1 VVEPGPLPAEL
12 LGFFGIVP
20 DVGVFQLPAYFL
32 EAVTLRLVVK
42 GTP

>member
-1 VVEPGPLPAEL
+1 VFETGPFPAKL

-32 EAVTLRLVVK
+32 EAVALGLVVK